1 MSAQWWLIG
10 KSSLFRM
17 NLTSFL
23 PSCGDLEGQELLP
36 LCNQCSIHMFWL
48 VGSRKKKRLI
58 FQTGALKKDC
68 YHIWTKKKS
77 NEQLSIGT
85 SHYNHLLNKSSK
97 VRMNATACISVV
109 PAWGSWR
116 QEDQQFKASLG
127 YIGKWGPTWSLR
139 NPVSKGEPKMLEW
152 VSFHT
157 HQSKWK
163 CSVYYLLILSDK
175 SGCIHFRREDH
186 LKVLGRELKS
196 LLLSLLPLPG
206 RPEEVLL
213 SIPYPLNVLHGN

>member
-1 MSAQWWLIG
+1 MSAQWWLKG
-10 KSSLFRM
+10 KPSLFRM

-48 VGSRKKKRLI
+48 VGSKKKK
-58 FQTGALKKDC
+58 KKDLSFKQVLFRK
-68 YHIWTKKKS
+68 IAKIATIFEPPPKKS

-127 YIGKWGPTWSLR
+127 YVGKWGPAWSLR

-152 VSFHT
+152 MSFHT

-163 CSVYYLLILSDK
+163 CSVYYWLILSDK
-175 SGCIHFRREDH
+175 SGCYTLQERRP
-186 LKVLGRELKS
+186 S
-196 LLLSLLPLPG
+196 
-206 RPEEVLL
+206 
-213 SIPYPLNVLHGN
+213 

>member
-1 MSAQWWLIG
+1 
-10 KSSLFRM
+10 
-17 NLTSFL
+17 
-23 PSCGDLEGQELLP
+23 
-36 LCNQCSIHMFWL
+36 
-48 VGSRKKKRLI
+48 
-58 FQTGALKKDC
+58 
-68 YHIWTKKKS
+68 
-77 NEQLSIGT
+77 
-85 SHYNHLLNKSSK
+85 
-97 VRMNATACISVV
+97 MNATACISVV

-152 VSFHT
+152 MSFHT

-186 LKVLGRELKS
+186 LKVLERELKS
-196 LLLSLLPLPG
+196 LLLSPTSAWETGRGVAFHSLPPQCPTWKLAQSRHSTNNAKNFHQWEAPPRDPSALLLPAQKTKQK
-206 RPEEVLL
+206 
-213 SIPYPLNVLHGN
+213 